1 MSGPEI
7 FNFEQ
12 GAPEWHEIRRGLPTA
27 SMFDVIVKQDGT
39 ARKSQQRTTYMNELA
54 GEIITETPAPSFT
67 SKATED
73 GHEREPEARDLY
85 TFITGNPVEQV
96 GFVRNGGI
104 GYSPDGLIGDSG
116 ALEIKLK
123 APKFSVGLI
132 ASDEFPADHK
142 AQCQGGLLVSE
153 REWID
158 IAVFWPGLPLFHKRA
173 YRDEK
178 YLSNLKA
185 SLDEFNEELAEVVE
199 KVRAYG
205 VAA

>member
-1 MSGPEI
+1 MAVEV

-12 GAPEWHEIRRGLPTA
+12 GTPEWYEARRGIPTA

-54 GEIITETPAPSFT
+54 GEIITEAPAPSFT
-67 SKATED
+67 SKATD
-73 GHEREPEARDLY
+73 GGHEMEPEARELY
-85 TFITGNPVEQV
+85 TFITGQTVEQV
-96 GFVRNGGI
+96 GFIRNGDV
-104 GYSPDGLIGDSG
+104 GYSPDGLIGEKG

-158 IAVFWPGLPLFHKRA
+158 IAVYWPNLPLFRKRA

-178 YLSNLKA
+178 YLSNLEA
-185 SLDEFNEELAEVVE
+185 ALVEFNTELAELVE

-205 VAA
+205 MAA

>member
-1 MSGPEI
+1 MAVEV

-12 GAPEWHEIRRGLPTA
+12 GTPEWYEARRGIPTA

-54 GEIITETPAPSFT
+54 GEIITEAPAPSFT
-67 SKATED
+67 SKATD
-73 GHEREPEARDLY
+73 GGHEMEPEARELY
-85 TFITGNPVEQV
+85 TFITGQAVEQV
-96 GFVRNGGI
+96 GFIRNGDI
-104 GYSPDGLIGDSG
+104 GYSPDGLIGEKG

-132 ASDEFPADHK
+132 ANDEFPADHK

-158 IAVFWPGLPLFHKRA
+158 IAVYWPNLPLFRKRA

-185 SLDEFNEELAEVVE
+185 ALDEFNTELAELVE

-205 VAA
+205 MAA